1 MQYIALSFLVLN
13 IALFILLTSCGVAR
27 YTMFRDIWRTM
38 IHHPVQ
44 SLYLGCFPMGF
55 ATIIMG
61 SVAILYESFGFGGRG
76 FLMSLWA
83 LWCLDVALALLVCFG
98 QLHVM

>member
-1 MQYIALSFLVLN
+1 MQYVALFFLILN
-13 IALFILLTSCGVAR
+13 IALFILLTACGVTR
-27 YTMFRDIWRTM
+27 YTMFRNIWRTM

-44 SLYLGCFPMGF
+44 SLSLGCFPMGF

-61 SVAILYESFGFGGRG
+61 SVTVLYEYFGFGGRA
-76 FLMSLWA
+76 FLISLWA
-83 LWCLDVALALLVCFG
+83 LWWLDVALALMVCFG

>member
-1 MQYIALSFLVLN
+1 MQYIALSFLILN

-83 LWCLDVALALLVCFG
+83 LWWLDVALALLVCFG